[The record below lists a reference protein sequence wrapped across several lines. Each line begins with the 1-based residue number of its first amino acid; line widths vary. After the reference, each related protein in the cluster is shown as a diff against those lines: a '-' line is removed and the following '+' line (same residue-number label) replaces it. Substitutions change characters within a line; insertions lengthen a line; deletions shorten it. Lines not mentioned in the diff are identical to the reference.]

1 MLCLKANGRDDMV
14 KNKPNRRSRGGGV
27 TAQRSTD
34 WRMRCMA
41 MLYDYDYQFDT
52 ERPITKTE
60 IDKQMGSKPDNR
72 MKLRKFMG
80 GNRSLIDPVHER
92 DFPLFE
98 HCADGMVAV
107 TEDHFNDTVKPLLE
121 CHGVKS
127 FDIEK

>member
-1 MLCLKANGRDDMV
+1 
-14 KNKPNRRSRGGGV
+14 
-27 TAQRSTD
+27 
-34 WRMRCMA
+34 MA

-80 GNRSLIDPVHER
+80 GNRSLIDPVHEK
-92 DFPLFE
+92 DFPLFA